1 MPTKRSHVR
10 IHAAADTVW
19 SLIRDP
25 QHWPWFPELGEMTM
39 DGDRRHVTLPS
50 GLPIVER
57 IVTVDDELRRFQYE
71 IVDNFVIS
79 DHLSTIDVIDLEDGT
94 CLVTYSL
101 EIKPDAMAIIIG
113 YATRR
118 AIHNLRDLAEGN

>member
-1 MPTKRSHVR
+1 MV
-10 IHAAADTVW
+10 
-19 SLIRDP
+19 RDP
-25 QHWPWFPELGEMTM
+25 LDWAWFPELGVMTM

-50 GLPIVER
+50 GLPIVEQ
-57 IVTVDDELRRFQYE
+57 IVTVDDALRRFQYV

-101 EIKPDAMAIIIG
+101 EIKPDAMSIIIG
-113 YATRR
+113 YATGR
-118 AIHNLRDLAEGN
+118 AIRNLRDLAEGN

>member
-1 MPTKRSHVR
+1 MPSRRSHVR
-10 IHAAADTVW
+10 IHASADRVW
-19 SLIRDP
+19 SMVRDP
-25 QHWPWFPELGEMTM
+25 LDWAWFPELGVMTM

-50 GLPIVER
+50 GLPIVEQ
-57 IVTVDDELRRFQYE
+57 IVNVDDTLRRFQYV